1 MAKAG
6 SGVMIEVIPEYALT
20 REDEAQVAQL
30 LRASFPTDFGGRS
43 FYQQRPHL
51 RIVWRAPE
59 ILGHIALFYRAI
71 RVDGQLT
78 DVTGLGD
85 IATAPQARGQGI
97 ATALLDRALTIGR
110 DSNAGFALLFGERTL
125 YDRAGFRLAANV
137 YTRVDMTGAHT
148 GDVDRVQSRFLRVL
162 SLKAAPWPERAELDL
177 LGPLF

>member
-71 RVDGQLT
+71 RLDGQLT

-97 ATALLDRALTIGR
+97 ATALLDRAPRLGLLCPNPQHSSDLCSESAALTAEEWQDECRGPSSYVSG
-110 DSNAGFALLFGERTL
+110 DCSPAAQ
-125 YDRAGFRLAANV
+125 RASVA
-137 YTRVDMTGAHT
+137 
-148 GDVDRVQSRFLRVL
+148 
-162 SLKAAPWPERAELDL
+162 
-177 LGPLF
+177 